1 MTDRYEWP
9 ESTAFEE
16 LDVPVSEV
24 ERLGDVL
31 TWYDSE
37 TGAVLEVMTVGM
49 VDGKPVVLLESVRD
63 DDGLLAGPD
72 GTPHTTWGQHT
83 VWVGYET
90 VDQARAD
97 RDAVF
102 GDGMDYASSPYSWG
116 RCYQAHMGPAGSGRW
131 HTTIALGGSIVQQL
145 HEAKDAAESALL
157 SGVED
162 MADRLTVTGHPVDA
176 LGATW
181 LRMRAA
187 EHQATMLRADFA
199 AGLEEAKAGRVVDRY
214 GEVSNGDIARLA
226 RTSPQNLAKLL
237 GRERG

>member
-9 ESTAFEE
+9 ELTVFEE
-16 LDVPVSEV
+16 LDVPVSAV
-24 ERLGDVL
+24 ERFDGAL

-37 TGAVLEVMTVGM
+37 TGTVLETMTVGM
-49 VDGKPVVLLESVRD
+49 VDGRPVVLLESVRD
-63 DDGLLAGPD
+63 DDGLLTGPD
-72 GTPHTTWGQHT
+72 GKPHTAWGQHT

-90 VDQARAD
+90 VDEARAD

-102 GDGMDYASSPYSWG
+102 GDGMDYASSPYTWG
-116 RCYQAHMGPAGSGRW
+116 RRYQAHMGPAGAGRW
-131 HTTIALGGSIVQQL
+131 HTTIALGDSIVQQL
-145 HEAKDAAESALL
+145 HTAEDAAESALL
-157 SGVED
+157 SGVGS
-162 MADRLTVTGHPVDA
+162 MADHLTATEHPVDA

-187 EHQATMLRADFA
+187 EHQGTALRAAFA
-199 AGLEEAKAGRVVDRY
+199 AGLDKAKEDRVVDRY
-214 GEVSNGDIARLA
+214 GEISNGDIAHLT